1 MLDEFAVGLAGAGG
15 SVAGQS
21 TSVAASSGDSAP
33 DVSSNQGREAS
44 VSTSPGQAALTR
56 MSRRAAS
63 SASSR
68 ARTFTAAAWPAF
80 DGGLIQAGHPCAA
93 ARPVFTAAA

>member
-1 MLDEFAVGLAGAGG
+1 M
-15 SVAGQS
+15 
-21 TSVAASSGDSAP
+21 
-33 DVSSNQGREAS
+33 SSNQGREAP

-63 SASSR
+63 SANSR
-68 ARTFTAAAWPAF
+68 AHTFTAATWPTL

-93 ARPVFTAAA
+93 ARPVSTAAT